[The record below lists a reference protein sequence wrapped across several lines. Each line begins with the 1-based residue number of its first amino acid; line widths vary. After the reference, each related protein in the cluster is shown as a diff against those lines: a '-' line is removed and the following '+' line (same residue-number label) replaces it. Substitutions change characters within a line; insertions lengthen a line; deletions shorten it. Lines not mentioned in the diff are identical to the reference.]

1 MAKRAGKGGIVIA
14 QEIRALVEANKEI
27 KGPDVMVALREKFP
41 KIEFNDNSCQV
52 AYANAR
58 KKLGIA
64 KTVAK
69 RPISAARAERRAG
82 RRPGRPPGRRP
93 AVTDSAATAGSA
105 PAATP
110 VDISL
115 LQAAKA
121 LLQHCKGDA
130 AVAQSA
136 LKQIASLQM
145 N

>member
-1 MAKRAGKGGIVIA
+1 MGKRAGAGKGGIVIA
-14 QEIRALVEANKEI
+14 QEIRALVQANNEI
-27 KGPDVMVALREKFP
+27 KGPDVMSALREKFP
-41 KIEFNDNSCQV
+41 KIVFNDNSCQV

-58 KKLGIA
+58 KKLGLA

-69 RPISAARAERRAG
+69 RPIGAARLG
-82 RRPGRPPGRRP
+82 RRPGRPPGRP
-93 AVTDSAATAGSA
+93 PGSAAASAASVGSTA
-105 PAATP
+105 AAS

-130 AVAQSA
+130 VVAQSA

>member
-1 MAKRAGKGGIVIA
+1 MGKRAGTGKGGIVIA

-27 KGPDVMVALREKFP
+27 KGPEVMAALREKFP
-41 KIEFNDNSCQV
+41 KIVFNDNSCQV

-58 KKLGIA
+58 KKLGLA

-69 RPISAARAERRAG
+69 RPIGAARPG
-82 RRPGRPPGRRP
+82 RRPGRPPGRP
-93 AVTDSAATAGSA
+93 PGSA
-105 PAATP
+105 SAPSASAPSTAAAS

-121 LLQHCKGDA
+121 LLQHCNGDA

>member
-1 MAKRAGKGGIVIA
+1 MGKRAGAGKGGIVIA
-14 QEIRALVEANKEI
+14 QEIRALVQANNEI
-27 KGPDVMVALREKFP
+27 KGPDVMSALREKFP
-41 KIEFNDNSCQV
+41 KIVFNDNSCQV

-58 KKLGIA
+58 KKLGLA

-69 RPISAARAERRAG
+69 RPIGAARLG
-82 RRPGRPPGRRP
+82 RRPGRPPGRP
-93 AVTDSAATAGSA
+93 PGSAAASAASVGSTA
-105 PAATP
+105 AAS

>member
-1 MAKRAGKGGIVIA
+1 MGKRAGAGKGGIVIA
-14 QEIRALVEANKEI
+14 QEIRALVQANNEI
-27 KGPDVMVALREKFP
+27 KGPDVMSALREKFP
-41 KIEFNDNSCQV
+41 KIVFNDNSCQV

-58 KKLGIA
+58 KKLGLA

-69 RPISAARAERRAG
+69 RPIGAARLG
-82 RRPGRPPGRRP
+82 RRPGRPPGRP
-93 AVTDSAATAGSA
+93 PGSAAASAASVGSTA
-105 PAATP
+105 AAS
-110 VDISL
+110 VDFSL

>member
-1 MAKRAGKGGIVIA
+1 MGKRAGAGKGGIVIA
-14 QEIRALVEANKEI
+14 QEIRALVEANNEI
-27 KGPDVMVALREKFP
+27 KGPDVMAALREKFP
-41 KIEFNDNSCQV
+41 KILFNDNSCQV

-58 KKLGIA
+58 KKLGLA

-69 RPISAARAERRAG
+69 RPIGAARLG
-82 RRPGRPPGRRP
+82 RRPGRPPGRP
-93 AVTDSAATAGSA
+93 PGSAAASAASVGSTA
-105 PAATP
+105 AAS
-110 VDISL
+110 VDFSL

>member
-1 MAKRAGKGGIVIA
+1 MGKRAGAGEGGIVIA
-14 QEIRALVEANKEI
+14 QEIRALVKANKEI
-27 KGPDVMVALREKFP
+27 KGPEVMAALREKFP
-41 KIEFNDNSCQV
+41 KVVFNDNSCQV

-58 KKLGIA
+58 KKLGLA

-69 RPISAARAERRAG
+69 RPIGAARLG
-82 RRPGRPPGRRP
+82 RRPGRPPGRP
-93 AVTDSAATAGSA
+93 PGSAAASAASAGSTA
-105 PAATP
+105 SAAS

-115 LQAAKA
+115 LQAAKT

>member
-1 MAKRAGKGGIVIA
+1 MGKRAGAGRGGIVIA
-14 QEIRALVEANKEI
+14 QEIRALVAANNDI
-27 KGPDVMVALREKFP
+27 KGPEVMAALREKFP
-41 KIEFNDNSCQV
+41 KVEFNDNSCQV
-52 AYANAR
+52 SYANAR
-58 KKLGIA
+58 KKMGIA

-69 RPISAARAERRAG
+69 RPIGAARPG
-82 RRPGRPPGRRP
+82 RRPGRPPGSGS
-93 AVTDSAATAGSA
+93 ATAASAASTGSA

-121 LLQHCKGDA
+121 LLQHCKGDV